1 MKRKNIVFILT
12 VLIIAILIAS
22 VSIFITYKQSQKE
35 ISINLLKTRSNPAEM
50 SSTTGEK
57 TTLSTFI
64 EMSTDC
70 FIGKFVSY
78 KDYENITEYEFAVT
92 EKVFGESE
100 DKTVR
105 IRIQYYGASPEGNIR
120 RTTFTEGHEYL
131 LLVSKSESLFLEYPW
146 YSFMGYIVMDFNDLS
161 KTRWGEGKLEIT
173 EGASK
178 LDIINHIKTL
188 ADKTTIRKTDNIKIF
203 RTEDEETVIK
213 NCDLVLKIKSRML
226 IADGVYEERSTYFCE
241 VSECLKGDYSTNQD
255 GMVII
260 STFKDALDGG
270 KECIIALS
278 NTASDIC
285 YDQASPICI
294 FDADDSEMETKIKGW
309 LSEKNVP

>member
-1 MKRKNIVFILT
+1 MKRKNIVFIST
-12 VLIIAILIAS
+12 ILIISILITVIS
-22 VSIFITYKQSQKE
+22 VFTSFNQSGNE
-35 ISINLLKTRSNPAEM
+35 ISINLLRTRSNPTEM
-50 SSTTGEK
+50 SVTTGEK

-78 KDYENITEYEFAVT
+78 KDYEEITEYEFVVT
-92 EKVFGESE
+92 ENVFGETK
-100 DKTVR
+100 DKTIR
-105 IRIQYYGASPEGNIR
+105 IRVQNYGASPEGNIR

-131 LLVSKSESLFLEYPW
+131 LLVSKSESLFLDYPW
-146 YSFMGYIVMDFNDLS
+146 YSFMGYIVMDFSDLS
-161 KTRWGEGKLEIT
+161 KARWEEGKLEIT

-188 ADKTTIRKTDNIKIF
+188 ANKTAIKTADSKKIF

-213 NCDLVLKIKSRML
+213 NCDLVLKIKPRML
-226 IADGVYEERSTYFCE
+226 IVDGVYDERSTYFCE
-241 VSECLKGDYSTNQD
+241 VYECLKGNYSTNQD

-260 STFKDALDGG
+260 STFKDALDSGE
-270 KECIIALS
+270 ECIIALS

-294 FDADDSEMETKIKGW
+294 FDADDSEMEAKIKGW